1 MAPSAEQG
9 GVKLP
14 SLKQSASAG
23 AIAQKTSPTGAELGR
38 PASQADLRPAS
49 KADSPPKVPD
59 NQVTVKFRGDH
70 GITFEGTRV
79 TGSVLQAWMLGVRPG
94 WTVLTIANNPV
105 QTKEDVEE
113 QLAAAVETE
122 KRYEVVFMKGQG
134 KFGTEAKEKAEKE
147 KRQLAKLRKEYRF
160 QASIERVEH
169 RGTTFSQLERV
180 HGYLEENCSGWVDHL
195 PAKISRTSGKPLRMD
210 FLNFHHLNN
219 YMILPATKPRKC
231 AFVEMLANGSQP
243 PSWFVSH
250 WWQGPVTS
258 FMECVKKQI
267 TTRALSFD
275 TSHWIWAFACR
286 QHQQVCEIT
295 QDPKKASFFKV
306 LETCKYNMLLVLDQ
320 ARSSSESATFKRV
333 WCGFEAALCL
343 DHPAAPLDIA
353 IFHGGQAELLIHGM
367 TEDEEKIEMQQPG
380 RGIRAKVLREAGFP
394 IEFAEAGL
402 SIQLEK
408 GEGSKEEDKASIVNS
423 LAGLTQQTEEAA
435 VLAEVN
441 SRLQALF
448 AAALWSRASVGE
460 KDLRK
465 PAARQRLSKVAS
477 ALRGDHT
484 RKSFQLMAQGVDS
497 ESFRTLAESLP
508 PGLQELTLS
517 LRCST
522 LKSEDMDALAKA
534 LPKQMKELRLDF
546 TRCESLTDAGIERLA
561 KCLNF
566 EETLVYLKLA
576 ETKVTKEVQDF
587 YTEMAF
593 KNEENGANGTLKNV
607 SRALGMSLV
616 VDADQI
622 GNCRQK
628 IIPAVNVLGK
638 VLAADAGAGPRGIAA
653 LRAISSF
660 GEKARQSLGDEAA
673 QRAKELEVQ
682 IQQAEADRKAK
693 AKATAKAP
701 AAKPPEKP
709 AEG

>member
-1 MAPSAEQG
+1 MAPSADQG

-23 AIAQKTSPTGAELGR
+23 AIGQRSPTGAATEAGR
-38 PASQADLRPAS
+38 SASQADLRPAAAGS
-49 KADSPPKVPD
+49 ADSPSAAPPS

-94 WTVLTIANNPV
+94 WTILKVANNSV

-122 KRYEVVFMKGQG
+122 KRYEILFQKGQG

-160 QASIERVEH
+160 QASIERIEH
-169 RGTTFSQLERV
+169 RGIVYSQLERV
-180 HGYLEENCSGWVDHL
+180 YGYLEENCSGWVDHL

-231 AFVEMLANGSQP
+231 AFIEMLANGSQP
-243 PSWFVSH
+243 PSWFISH

-267 TTRALSFD
+267 TTRALGFD
-275 TSHWIWAFACR
+275 VSYWIWAFACR

-295 QDPKKASFFKV
+295 GDPKKASFFKV
-306 LETCKYNMLLVLDQ
+306 LETCKYHMLLVLDPQ
-320 ARSSSESATFKRV
+320 AKSFKRV

-343 DHPAAPLDIA
+343 DLPSPSLDIA
-353 IFHGGQAELLIHGM
+353 TFNGANAELLTYGM
-367 TEDEEKIEMQQPG
+367 TEEEEKLDLHNPG
-380 RGIRAKVLREAGFP
+380 RGIRAKAVREAGFP
-394 IEFAEAGL
+394 IEIAEAGL
-402 SIQLEK
+402 SIQIEK
-408 GEGSKEEDKASIVNS
+408 AEASKEEDKALLINS
-423 LAGLTQQTEEAA
+423 LAAFTQHTEEAA
-435 VLAEVN
+435 VVAEVN
-441 SRLQALF
+441 ARLQALF
-448 AAALWSRASVGE
+448 GAALWSRASVGE

-477 ALRGDHT
+477 ALRGDVT
-484 RKSFQLMAQGVDS
+484 RKSFHLMAQGVDS

-508 PGLQELTLS
+508 PKLQELTLS

-522 LKSEDMDALAKA
+522 LKPEDMEVLAKA

-546 TRCESLTDAGIERLA
+546 TLCENLTDAGISTLS

-566 EETLVYLKLA
+566 EETMVYLKL
-576 ETKVTKEVQDF
+576 EDTKVSREVQDF

-616 VDADQI
+616 VDQDQI

-628 IIPAVNVLGK
+628 MIPAVSVLGK
-638 VLAADAGAGPRGIAA
+638 VLASEEGARGVAA
-653 LRAISSF
+653 LRAITSF

-673 QRAKELEVQ
+673 LRAKDLEAAL
-682 IQQAEADRKAK
+682 QQAEADRKAK
-693 AKATAKAP
+693 AKAAAAP
-701 AAKPPEKP
+701 KQAAKPP